1 MLWYSVLV
9 LALDYKALVMN
20 CPKCLGTCYTQF
32 EPCDYCDGLGIIH
45 CCEGNQEDKD
55 MGARE
60 DALAIIARA
69 ELDLGKLSI
78 GQRRDLLCDNTAWP
92 TPYIDDMLRHLYPE
106 EMHARNV
113 RKRLKI

>member
-1 MLWYSVLV
+1 MKPYRP
-9 LALDYKALVMN
+9 AN
-20 CPKCLGTCYTQF
+20 GT
-32 EPCDYCDGLGIIH
+32 EGI
-45 CCEGNQEDKD
+45 
-55 MGARE
+55 
-60 DALAIIARA
+60 
-69 ELDLGKLSI
+69 LDLGKLSI